1 MTHAKI
7 GIIFAYT
14 FLKFYNLTLTN
25 MNKFIITSAVSAMII
40 ASCTAQDNSRM
51 ISQDDFIKASEQ
63 TVNGVVSVK
72 SYATPQVRQQNYG
85 NQYSDPLLE

>member
-1 MTHAKI
+1 
-7 GIIFAYT
+7 
-14 FLKFYNLTLTN
+14 
-25 MNKFIITSAVSAMII
+25 
-40 ASCTAQDNSRM
+40 M

-85 NQYSDPLLE
+85 NQYSDPLLEFFSGSPRGVRPHKGDRDHSSNRAVSGRA